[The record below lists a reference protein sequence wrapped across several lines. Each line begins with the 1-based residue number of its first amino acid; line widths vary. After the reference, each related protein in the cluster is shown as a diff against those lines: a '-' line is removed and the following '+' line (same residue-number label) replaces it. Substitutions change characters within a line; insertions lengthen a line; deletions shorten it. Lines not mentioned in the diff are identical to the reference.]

1 MATSPYWTNVAKKL
15 AAKQPTDPLGNFG
28 GVIDRFQQ
36 ESREGAQAYAELA
49 LPGFREAIGRALGD
63 AYAVA
68 GRSGRIT
75 TDLARLNREAAS
87 MVANTAAY
95 QSNQAIGQALQ
106 YGQLDLER
114 EKFKAEKRGG
124 FWKAVGGLIGKG
136 LGVASNFFLPG
147 SGAVSKVIG
156 GLLGTEIGGQKVG
169 G

>member
-1 MATSPYWTNVAKKL
+1 MASLLRGVM
-15 AAKQPTDPLGNFG
+15 AARNKIASQQDPLKGFG

-36 ESREGAQAYAELA
+36 ESREGAEAYAELA

-87 MVANTAAY
+87 IVANTAAY

-106 YGQLDLER
+106 FGQLDLER
-114 EKFKAEKRGG
+114 ERFKAEKKGG
-124 FWKAVGGLIGKG
+124 FWKAVGGLLGTG
-136 LGVASNFFLPG
+136 LNVASRFVDPTG
-147 SGAVSKVIG
+147 TAGKVIG
-156 GLLGTEIGGQKVG
+156 GIISTP
-169 G
+169 